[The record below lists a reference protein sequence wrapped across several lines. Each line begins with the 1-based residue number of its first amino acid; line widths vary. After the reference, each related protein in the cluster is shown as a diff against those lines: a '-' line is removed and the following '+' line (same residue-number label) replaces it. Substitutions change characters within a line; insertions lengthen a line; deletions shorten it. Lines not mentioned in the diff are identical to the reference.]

1 MPKINDLLVILAS
14 LKKHF
19 YISKT
24 QHTMEFDWREILTVG
39 MVLFAVID
47 IVGTIP
53 IIVDIRTKVGHIQS
67 EKAAVASGII
77 MITFLF
83 VGEEILKFMGVDVKS
98 FAVAGSFILF
108 FLALEMILG
117 ITLYK
122 DEEPSTASIV
132 PLAFPLIAGAGT
144 MTTLLSLRAQYQS
157 INIIIAIF
165 INIII
170 VYAVLKSSSKI
181 EKALGKSG
189 LSVIRKVFG
198 VVLLAIAVKLF
209 AGNVKGLFV

>member
-1 MPKINDLLVILAS
+1 MAFDL
-14 LKKHF
+14 K
-19 YISKT
+19 
-24 QHTMEFDWREILTVG
+24 EILTVG

-53 IIVDIRTKVGHIQS
+53 IIVDLRSKVGHIQS
-67 EKAAVASGII
+67 EKASLVSGII

-144 MTTLLSLRAQYQS
+144 MTTLLSLRAQYES
-157 INIIIAIF
+157 INIVIAIL

-170 VYAVLKSSSKI
+170 VYVVLKSSSKI
-181 EKALGKSG
+181 EKVLGKNG
-189 LSVIRKVFG
+189 LGVIRKVFG